1 MPSAYIIVDMKI
13 SDPDRYA
20 QYMAAAPA
28 LVHAAGGEYLVRG
41 GRHSVLE
48 GEWQPTRMAL
58 LRFPGLEA
66 AQAFYDSQSY
76 RQVRTKREGATEFFD
91 MVVVEGVAEPV

>member
-41 GRHSVLE
+41 GHV
-48 GEWQPTRMAL
+48 RMAL